1 MKSRSRS
8 SALLATLLVCGLLLC
23 GFATVGARAQGAAG
37 MVLGQSVGLEER
49 KLVLGW
55 LENIRMYPG
64 GMIMRAKL
72 DSGARSN
79 AIHAENIE
87 MFQGEDGRRM
97 VRFTILKDHDDP
109 GSERI
114 DLVKPVERVVNIKLR
129 YTTIRDQRPV
139 VRLDFC
145 IAGLRHEGLFS
156 LTERSDFLYPV
167 LLGREFLQ
175 NHIIID
181 PSETFTHRTGCRRTL

>member
-1 MKSRSRS
+1 MKGKLRSCM
-8 SALLATLLVCGLLLC
+8 LLAALLLC
-23 GFATVGARAQGAAG
+23 GWGPGFAQAQVSTNL
-37 MVLGQSVGLEER
+37 VLGNGAGLENS

-55 LENIRMYPG
+55 LENIRVYPG

-79 AIHAENIE
+79 AIHAENIQ

-97 VRFTILKDHDDP
+97 VRFTILKDHDNPD
-109 GSERI
+109 SERI
-114 DLVKPVERVVNIKLR
+114 HLERPVERVVNIKLR
-129 YTTIRDQRPV
+129 YTSIRDQRPV
-139 VRLDFC
+139 VRLEFC

-167 LLGREFLQ
+167 LLGRQFLRD
-175 NHIIID
+175 HILID
-181 PSETFTHRTGCRRTL
+181 PSETFTHRTGCRRAL